1 MWKIFTWFL
10 PRDTFFWK
18 DVTCLKAVAIFVNES
33 GSEIQDILFDFDVDE
48 TREEETGTQTKES
61 EYLFVP
67 EPEKPFDEN
76 WFINDDNKWI
86 FTLVYL
92 HSTFRWVS
100 LDTLKIGSK

>member
-18 DVTCLKAVAIFVNES
+18 DVMCLKAVAIFVNES
-33 GSEIQDILFDFDVDE
+33 GSEIQDIVFDFDVDE

-76 WFINDDNKWI
+76 WFINDDGKVN
-86 FTLVYL
+86 FYTGLPAFDV
-92 HSTFRWVS
+92 SMSVFRHVENRV
-100 LDTLKIGSK
+100 